1 MNRLSILR
9 ATARTQIAS
18 AAEKR
23 VYRVT
28 WSNHPAWRAR
38 HRFDCLGRLEP
49 REVEVLECFQTFG
62 DAGEFEQLALFD
74 DGDYFLT
81 KGRYRIDETNPL
93 DYWIMHETAETLLLD
108 PFGTGLGEQRLK
120 YISITDR
127 MRTTTTKRQSP
138 DGRLT
143 LWERFE

>member
-1 MNRLSILR
+1 MNRLSIPR
-9 ATARTQIAS
+9 ASARAQIAS
-18 AAEKR
+18 AADR
-23 VYRVT
+23 RTYMVT

-81 KGRYRIDETNPL
+81 RGHYRVDEEKPL
-93 DYWIMHETAETLLLD
+93 NFLITHETAETVLLD
-108 PFGTGLGEQRLK
+108 PFGTTRDSH
-120 YISITDR
+120 INV
-127 MRTTTTKRQSP
+127 M
-138 DGRLT
+138 
-143 LWERFE
+143 